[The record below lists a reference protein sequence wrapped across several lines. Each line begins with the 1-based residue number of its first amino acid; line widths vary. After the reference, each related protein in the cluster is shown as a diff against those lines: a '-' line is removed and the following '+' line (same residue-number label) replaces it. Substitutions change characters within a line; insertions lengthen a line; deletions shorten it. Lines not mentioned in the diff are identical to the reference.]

1 MTHPLEP
8 IVNLLFV
15 ADVLILIVLLI
26 GTVWSVAYPAKRI
39 WPPPTRGSWQYRLTW
54 ACFYLVFALN
64 AALLILDWNSWLFEN
79 NLRLIVGIPLAL
91 IGALLV
97 SWGVATL
104 GARNSSGLK
113 GGFVSSGPYRFTRNP
128 QYLGDMILFV
138 GLSVIANSLYLW
150 ITHVL
155 LIIVFAVVPL
165 AEETWLEDQYGEPY
179 IKYKRASSRFL

>member
-1 MTHPLEP
+1 MLS

-26 GTVWSVAYPAKRI
+26 GAMWSVAYPAKRI
-39 WPPPTRGSWQYRLTW
+39 WPPPGRGFWQYRLTW

-97 SWGVATL
+97 SWGVAAL
-104 GARNSSGLK
+104 GARNTSGLK

-155 LIIVFAVVPL
+155 LIIVFTVVPL
-165 AEETWLEDQYGEPY
+165 AEETWLEDQYGGPY
-179 IKYKRASSRFL
+179 IEYKRGSSRFL

>member
-1 MTHPLEP
+1 MLS

-15 ADVLILIVLLI
+15 PDVLILTVLLI
-26 GTVWSVAYPAKRI
+26 GAMWSVAYPAKRV
-39 WPPPTRGSWQYRLTW
+39 WPPPGSGSWQYRLTW
-54 ACFYLVFALN
+54 ASFYLVFALN
-64 AALLILDWNSWLFEN
+64 AALLILDWNSWLFET

-104 GARNSSGLK
+104 GAKSTSGLK
-113 GGFVSSGPYRFTRNP
+113 GGLVSSGPYRFTRNP

-138 GLSVIANSLYLW
+138 GLSLIANSLYLW

-155 LIIVFAVVPL
+155 IIIVFVVTPL
-165 AEETWLEDQYGEPY
+165 AEETWLEDQYGETFIEY
-179 IKYKRASSRFL
+179 RRGISRFL